1 MDCERR
7 RRRRRRH
14 AAGAAG
20 PPPPPRVLGAAE
32 EMVLLNQGVLVKWA
46 EEGKGIQPR
55 RVEHGSPGSPAS
67 VLLCSPLFS
76 SFLLS
81 SQAAAVSSDEGVTG
95 LKHRVAVIGEH
106 GVTRRWLKHGP
117 ESADDKGGD

>member
-1 MDCERR
+1 MDVQWSCGFKRGQAAHLNNSISLSTMDCE

-32 EMVLLNQGVLVKWA
+32 ELVLLNQGVLVKWA

-55 RVEHGSPGSPAS
+55 RVEHGSRAVRPLCSS
-67 VLLCSPLFS
+67 VLLFSPLFFS
-76 SFLLS
+76 PRRLLC
-81 SQAAAVSSDEGVTG
+81 
-95 LKHRVAVIGEH
+95 LLR
-106 GVTRRWLKHGP
+106 
-117 ESADDKGGD
+117 

>member
-1 MDCERR
+1 MDVQWSCGFKRGQAAHLNNSISLSTMDCE

-32 EMVLLNQGVLVKWA
+32 ELVLLYQGVLVKWA

-81 SQAAAVSSDEGVTG
+81 SQAAVSPQMKE
-95 LKHRVAVIGEH
+95 
-106 GVTRRWLKHGP
+106 
-117 ESADDKGGD
+117 